1 MESAEPDPSP
11 APGAVGMCYVVV
23 TADEPGLA
31 ADDLRIR
38 FEFRDDLASGRSESR
53 TVLGVGAACDTM
65 REWLA
70 RLAG

>member
-31 ADDLRIR
+31 PDDLRIR
-38 FEFRDDLASGRSESR
+38 FEFRDDLTSGHSESR
-53 TVLGVGAACDTM
+53 TVLVDNQSVNSVSYE
-65 REWLA
+65 RSY
-70 RLAG
+70 